1 MGGKELPKG
10 SEAPDLPFL
19 REHIDRVRAG
29 MGAVT
34 EAGGTAFRA
43 SQLGL
48 GDILMAGKT
57 GTAQVRNYDKGG
69 SRGKGGVWHL
79 RDHGLFVAYAP
90 VDAPRYAMAV
100 IVQHGMGGSTAAA
113 PRAREI
119 MRTTLLKDPELRAR
133 IVKPLPMP
141 EIVPDIE
148 LDNIPNPTTIERI
161 AAAAGGPA

>member
-1 MGGKELPKG
+1 M
-10 SEAPDLPFL
+10 
-19 REHIDRVRAG
+19 
-29 MGAVT
+29 
-34 EAGGTAFRA
+34 
-43 SQLGL
+43 
-48 GDILMAGKT
+48 
-57 GTAQVRNYDKGG
+57 RNYDKGG